1 MSGNDAFDEVYLID
15 DFKENPHLG
24 QGDIILWPNET
35 DYLKKFGIVV
45 TGDCDIAQEKCWG
58 KISVVPFFSMGHYL
72 EYFACVKK
80 LKKMSEKIYEIL
92 NKELRK
98 KRYIYSKE
106 DIDLYFLRTEA
117 DSSISETADK
127 CIKIL
132 KHINGFKQ
140 EYASNLEAL
149 RAVYEIMKI
158 KNFKDQ
164 LSSELNNPAE
174 EFFYLGKLQLGVLTQ
189 QSDAPAIAWLRIIRE
204 VDISE
209 ISLTR
214 TPQTPRLGAR
224 IARLAPVFRYGLTQR
239 LGEIFSSIGLPDEH
253 SAKKKKHV
261 NNIIDSIED

>member
-1 MSGNDAFDEVYLID
+1 
-15 DFKENPHLG
+15 
-24 QGDIILWPNET
+24 
-35 DYLKKFGIVV
+35 
-45 TGDCDIAQEKCWG
+45 
-58 KISVVPFFSMGHYL
+58 
-72 EYFACVKK
+72 
-80 LKKMSEKIYEIL
+80 
-92 NKELRK
+92 
-98 KRYIYSKE
+98 
-106 DIDLYFLRTEA
+106 
-117 DSSISETADK
+117 
-127 CIKIL
+127 
-132 KHINGFKQ
+132 
-140 EYASNLEAL
+140 
-149 RAVYEIMKI
+149 MKI